1 MATRRPKVPRA
12 TPAAPKSPDTGDGGD
27 VIQADFSGSRGAQ
40 AHAAGSAAP
49 GPRTPGMSAGQHAGS
64 ARPGGSASATAP
76 RSSAPPKPGAATPGT
91 HKPGAA
97 KHGSDEQ
104 DSVKHGSDQQD
115 SVKQES
121 GKQGSVKHTV
131 KQDSVKQG
139 AANQGAA
146 KQDSA
151 KRPVRQGTDKH
162 GPAKQSKGGD
172 ARAAGNHDPVPAKA
186 FSGRMLALFVV
197 MIAITIML
205 APTVKIFFEK
215 RAEIAALQADISDK
229 QAQQNELRRQV
240 SRWQDP
246 NYVKQQA
253 RDRINMVMPGETGY
267 WVFGSD
273 LPAGSSSGAA
283 GAGSAQ
289 DPAELPWV
297 DSLWESIRRSAT
309 D

>member
-12 TPAAPKSPDTGDGGD
+12 TPAAPKSPETGDGGD
-27 VIQADFSGSRGAQ
+27 VIQADFGSRGSQ
-40 AHAAGSAAP
+40 THTPGSGA
-49 GPRTPGMSAGQHAGS
+49 RTPGRATGQHAGNTGAARPAGS
-64 ARPGGSASATAP
+64 PPAATPKSPAPSAAVKSGTAKYTAPPEPGKSRTAAKGAATQARPG
-76 RSSAPPKPGAATPGT
+76 R
-91 HKPGAA
+91 
-97 KHGSDEQ
+97 
-104 DSVKHGSDQQD
+104 
-115 SVKQES
+115 
-121 GKQGSVKHTV
+121 
-131 KQDSVKQG
+131 
-139 AANQGAA
+139 
-146 KQDSA
+146 
-151 KRPVRQGTDKH
+151 
-162 GPAKQSKGGD
+162 AKQSTEGT
-172 ARAAGNHDPVPAKA
+172 APAAENLDPVPAKA

-229 QAQQNELRRQV
+229 QAQQDELRRQV

-273 LPAGSSSGAA
+273 LPAGSASGAA

-297 DSLWESIRRSAT
+297 DSLWDSIRRSAT

>member
-27 VIQADFSGSRGAQ
+27 VIQADFGSSRGTQQDQ
-40 AHAAGSAAP
+40 AGRAAP
-49 GPRTPGMSAGQHAGS
+49 NSRTPGHHASHAGT
-64 ARPGGSASATAP
+64 G
-76 RSSAPPKPGAATPGT
+76 PPAATPSAAT
-91 HKPGAA
+91 PPGAPSA
-97 KHGSDEQ
+97 ARQKATKPTPAGNGTATAS
-104 DSVKHGSDQQD
+104 
-115 SVKQES
+115 
-121 GKQGSVKHTV
+121 
-131 KQDSVKQG
+131 G
-139 AANQGAA
+139 AA
-146 KQDSA
+146 
-151 KRPVRQGTDKH
+151 
-162 GPAKQSKGGD
+162 PAGE
-172 ARAAGNHDPVPAKA
+172 HPVPAKA
-186 FSGRMLALFVV
+186 FSGRMLALLVV

-215 RAEIAALQADISDK
+215 RAEIAALQADIAAK
-229 QAQQNELRRQV
+229 QSQQDDLRRQV

-283 GAGSAQ
+283 GSGSAQ
-289 DPAELPWV
+289 DPAKLPWV
-297 DSLWESIRRSAT
+297 DSLWDSIRRSAT

>member
-27 VIQADFSGSRGAQ
+27 VIQADFGGSRGTQPDQAGKAAPAHGTHGQQTGNAATARPAASSASTPSGTAQ
-40 AHAAGSAAP
+40 QKAAKPSPAKNGTAASSGAGSAPA
-49 GPRTPGMSAGQHAGS
+49 
-64 ARPGGSASATAP
+64 
-76 RSSAPPKPGAATPGT
+76 
-91 HKPGAA
+91 
-97 KHGSDEQ
+97 DE
-104 DSVKHGSDQQD
+104 H
-115 SVKQES
+115 
-121 GKQGSVKHTV
+121 
-131 KQDSVKQG
+131 
-139 AANQGAA
+139 
-146 KQDSA
+146 
-151 KRPVRQGTDKH
+151 
-162 GPAKQSKGGD
+162 
-172 ARAAGNHDPVPAKA
+172 PVPAKA
-186 FSGRMLALFVV
+186 FSGRMLALLVV

-215 RAEIAALQADISDK
+215 RAEIAALQADIAAK
-229 QAQQNELRRQV
+229 QSQQDDLRRQV

-273 LPAGSSSGAA
+273 LPAGPSSGAA

-297 DSLWESIRRSAT
+297 DSLWDSIRRSAT